1 MRLWLIAQREIV
13 AYTGVASFWVALLMG
28 PLLMG
33 LTALA
38 STALVPARAPQQT
51 VSVSI
56 RDTDLQAAAVH
67 ALAPIR
73 DAAGRPLIPRMG
85 AGQSDTQLR
94 VDGDALTANIDLTGK
109 PLPPAATPALT
120 SELRAALQARVM
132 RDGGVSANLRDR
144 IDAVRAVVVPAKAAP
159 AGPGLDLARLGRFAV
174 TMLLWVTLVG
184 ALGMLLQAIVRER
197 SNRALESLLSAVRP
211 TEIILG
217 KLLGVGLVSLLVLG
231 AWLAAG
237 AVTAAG
243 PFGAMNAKTAV
254 LLTAAFGD
262 PLQLAWAALIYVM
275 AFTLYGSVLIGLG
288 ALARDVASAQNL
300 SRPVFGALLLVFFV
314 ALAQL
319 TRSGPVTGWFMWIPP
334 VTPFALLLSRPQDL
348 GWPQIVGGIALMSV
362 SSVVAVRLA
371 AGVLVRQMNGANRR
385 VSRVDKRGP
394 GAVERRGSRAA

>member
-1 MRLWLIAQREIV
+1 MGRLWLIARREIV
-13 AYTGVASFWVALLMG
+13 AYTGVASFWVALLLG

-33 LTALA
+33 LTGLA
-38 STALVPARAPQQT
+38 STALVPAKAPQQT
-51 VSVSI
+51 VSLAIVDADL
-56 RDTDLQAAAVH
+56 RAAALQA
-67 ALAPIR
+67 LTPIR
-73 DAAGRPLIPRMG
+73 DEAGRPLIVRVS
-85 AGQSDTQLR
+85 AERSDTQLH
-94 VDGDALTANIDLTGK
+94 VDGDALTANIDISGK

-120 SELRAALQARVM
+120 AELRAALQLRVL
-132 RDGGVSANLRDR
+132 RDGGVSADLRDR
-144 IDAVRAVVVPAKAAP
+144 SAAVRATFVPPKAA
-159 AGPGLDLARLGRFAV
+159 AGPGLDLARLGRFGV

-197 SNRALESLLSAVRP
+197 SNRALESLMSSVRP

-243 PFGAMNAKTAV
+243 PFGAMNAKVAV
-254 LLTAAFGD
+254 VMSAAFGD
-262 PLQLAWAALIYVM
+262 PLQLAWAAMIYVM

-314 ALAQL
+314 ALSQL
-319 TRSGPVTGWFMWIPP
+319 TRTGPVTGWFMWIPP
-334 VTPFALLLSRPQDL
+334 VTPFALLLTRPQDL
-348 GWPQIVGGIALMSV
+348 AWPQIVGGIALMAASSAISV
-362 SSVVAVRLA
+362 RMA
-371 AGVLVRQMNGANRR
+371 AQVLVGQMNGANRR

-394 GAVERRGSRAA
+394 GAAERRGSRAA